1 MMVRGED
8 GKINIGLPDIAKV
21 FVSMVTAASIPTAVA
36 MIVMYGDVREIK
48 SNMRYQ
54 GEEIGRHDQRLT
66 RLETKAIEN

>member
-1 MMVRGED
+1 
-8 GKINIGLPDIAKV
+8 
-21 FVSMVTAASIPTAVA
+21 

-66 RLETKAIEN
+66 RLETKAIQN